1 MQQLELKESFG
12 AEAIETACAFANAH
26 GGFIVIGV
34 DNNGLVSRPRNRLI
48 AQTFYDMHIIEHY
61 GSGMRRMKKDC
72 DENGSPYPAMKSGN
86 GEFRITFSA
95 RTKESVA
102 KLGIPPEKF
111 GIADDAEEVAKKAE
125 TAESAQA
132 GAESKQTGAE
142 SAQRMIRV
150 EAMIDYFFTNAIR
163 SDARRNMV
171 ATLDCLMRHPEYSAA
186 KVAKEL
192 GLSQSATQ
200 KIMRTL
206 QKAGLLRR
214 EGPDFGGRWAINGL
228 KEPPQATYADSPM
241 PPAGGCS

>member
-72 DENGSPYPAMKSGN
+72 DENGSPCPAMKSGN

-125 TAESAQA
+125 TAESAQ
-132 GAESKQTGAE
+132 TGAE

-150 EAMIDYFFTNAIR
+150 EAMIDSFFTNAIR

-241 PPAGGCS
+241 PPAGGC